1 MTLSYTSVCSYHSA
15 ALAGGELSGARA
27 VSTAADHNLWLSVF
41 LHEVQLLAAAPRAA
55 VARAGLALACWLS
68 SRWSACW
75 PSHFQPSA
83 GSARWQR
90 KPHHSAFLP
99 SLHPC
104 SFFFFSFALA
114 MRSLSSSLLP
124 PLRVFLCTLPPFFPS
139 HSLLIA
145 IGMGDRT
152 PYGSA
157 GQRAPSRALTGSDL
171 RQRSPCR
178 HVPSFSLTQS
188 G

>member
-1 MTLSYTSVCSYHSA
+1 MASVTDTILHWQPLLELHSMTLSYTSVCSYHSA

-90 KPHHSAFLP
+90 KPHHSAFLCF
-99 SLHPC
+99 SQQLRSVLLLAPC
-104 SFFFFSFALA
+104 TAAWRGQF
-114 MRSLSSSLLP
+114 SLLVRC
-124 PLRVFLCTLPPFFPS
+124 PLVVGCPVSTCCVDTLHHSVTLRS
-139 HSLLIA
+139 HSPHEFRIECCCA
-145 IGMGDRT
+145 CCC
-152 PYGSA
+152 
-157 GQRAPSRALTGSDL
+157 
-171 RQRSPCR
+171 CR
-178 HVPSFSLTQS
+178 
-188 G
+188 